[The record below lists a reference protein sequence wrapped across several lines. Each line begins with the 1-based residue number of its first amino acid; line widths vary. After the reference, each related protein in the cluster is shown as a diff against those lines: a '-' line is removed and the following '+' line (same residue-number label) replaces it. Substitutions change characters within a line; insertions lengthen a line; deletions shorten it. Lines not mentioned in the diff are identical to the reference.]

1 MTIKKN
7 GTPKSTTKTQNNST
21 NNSSK
26 AAQLIRLL
34 TELRQQSVTSFH
46 ARHELNCYHP
56 NARILDLR
64 NAGHKIHT
72 GWQVITDECG
82 RPHRVG
88 VWTLLEEPK
97 APMEVAP

>member
-1 MTIKKN
+1 MDKKN
-7 GTPKSTTKTQNNST
+7 GTPQSTTNKHGNSI

-26 AAQLIRLL
+26 AAQIIRLL
-34 TELRQQSVTSFH
+34 TELRQRSVTSFY

-64 NAGHKIHT
+64 NSGYKIHT
-72 GWQVITDECG
+72 GWQVVTDECG

-88 VWTLLEEPK
+88 VWTLLAEPK
-97 APMEVAP
+97 GANHA